1 MSKVRGI
8 ERFADAMSDCKAV
21 TSLLVEGVVCPKRLL
36 NQVVGKSLR
45 THNLKPKKGAKVMRK
60 RVISLFYRNY
70 YIGAFVWK

>member
-36 NQVVGKSLR
+36 NQVAGKSLR
-45 THNLKPKKGAKVMRK
+45 THNLKPKKERK
-60 RVISLFYRNY
+60 I
-70 YIGAFVWK
+70 